1 MKDKIEV
8 KVDGNVKELIIREGE
23 AEKIQLPKVVNIT
36 GTIAAP
42 AEYLTKRKSELK
54 PKQCHVLFS
63 YIGMYIKFI
72 VNEENHYSATITG
85 QTQLNP
91 DLKKFG
97 INDNKLFTVK
107 ELKQFLKFN
116 RVFFAEADANL
127 KMITN
132 LERFS
137 ASVQT
142 QIDNHSNDRGDK
154 KQSLEVK
161 IDSNLDLNFV
171 LSMPIFIG
179 EAPEKFQVEV
189 CCDFKDG
196 QTSIWLE
203 SPGLQALIV
212 NGRQTLIDKNV
223 EPFKSE
229 FVVIE
234 Q

>member
-8 KVDGNVKELIIREGE
+8 KVEGNTKELVIREGA
-23 AEKIQLPKVVNIT
+23 AEIIQCPKTVNIT
-36 GTIAAP
+36 GVIGSP
-42 AEYLTKRKSELK
+42 AEYLKKRKSELK
-54 PKQCHVLFS
+54 PKQCHVLYS
-63 YIGMYIKFI
+63 YIGMYIKLI
-72 VNEENHYSATITG
+72 VNEENYYSATITG

-91 DLKKFG
+91 ELKKFG
-97 INDNKLFTVK
+97 INENKLFTVK

-116 RVFFAEADANL
+116 RSFFAEIDCNL

-142 QIDNHSNDRGDK
+142 QINSHANDRGDK

-171 LSMPIFIG
+171 LNMPIFIG
-179 EAPEKFQVEV
+179 EAASKFNVEV
-189 CCDFKDG
+189 CCDIRDG
-196 QTSIWLE
+196 ATSIWLE
-203 SPGLQALIV
+203 PPELQSLIIAGREALI
-212 NGRQTLIDKNV
+212 NKNIA
-223 EPFKSE
+223 PFLE
-229 FVVIE
+229 AFVVIE

>member
-1 MKDKIEV
+1 METKITVEN
-8 KVDGNVKELIIREGE
+8 GIKELVIRQGD
-23 AEKIQLPKVVNIT
+23 AEKIQLPKIINIT
-36 GTIAAP
+36 GTIASP
-42 AEYLTKRKSELK
+42 AEYLLKRKSELVAK
-54 PKQCHVLFS
+54 NCHVIFS
-63 YIGMYIKFI
+63 YIKMYIKLI
-72 VNEENHYSATITG
+72 VDESNHYSATITG
-85 QTQLNP
+85 QTELNP

-97 INDNKLFTVK
+97 INETRLFTIK

-116 RVFFAEADANL
+116 RIFFAEIDANM

-142 QIDNHSNDRGDK
+142 QIDAHSNDRGDK

-171 LSMPIFIG
+171 LNMPIFTG
-179 EAPEKFQVEV
+179 ESASKFQVEV
-189 CCDFKDG
+189 CCDIRDG
-196 QTSIWLE
+196 ATSIWLE
-203 SPGLQALIV
+203 SPELQSLIITGREALIK
-212 NGRQTLIDKNV
+212 KNI